1 MYDHH
6 FGEPCLVH
14 GTTCFLHIDLCYA
27 HNPFPSMTILGHHLV
42 SDEVVCDSATF
53 SLRSPLFPFHQV
65 VCVKVD
71 VKWDLQARC
80 QPFIDVVVGLW
91 FSLEKSPG
99 EAMSCLFTLCM
110 PNG

>member
-1 MYDHH
+1 MTFPTGQSVYDHH

-53 SLRSPLFPFHQV
+53 SLRSHLFPFHQV

-80 QPFIDVVVGLW
+80 EPFIDVVEASGR
-91 FSLEKSPG
+91 SLV
-99 EAMSCLFTLCM
+99 FTREVSW
-110 PNG
+110 